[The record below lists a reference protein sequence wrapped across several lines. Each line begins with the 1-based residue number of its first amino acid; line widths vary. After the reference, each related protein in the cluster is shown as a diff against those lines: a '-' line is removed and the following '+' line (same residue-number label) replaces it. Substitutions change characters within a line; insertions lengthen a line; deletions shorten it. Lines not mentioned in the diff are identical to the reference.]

1 MKVAVLAVVSLAL
14 GACCSR
20 QEQTATEAEQ
30 AQVEVPVVDAR
41 PGELDLYISAAY
53 ADSLSDLIE
62 LFRERRPNVTFHKR
76 TGDARSLVTEIREG
90 ATPDVFMSPG
100 DIEVKPLEA
109 ADLVGLRKDF
119 CFTTLGII
127 TPKGNPAGVHSLE
140 QLAADSTKAVATGPA
155 DTSIG
160 HYAVG
165 LLKDEGLWEK
175 MEGKVAFAQRPSEVL
190 ALAAQGKA
198 DACLAY
204 GAPLRTQEDEE
215 GAQLREKLEL
225 VGDLTAQYC
234 LKIPCP
240 AISPVGCSRPELAEE
255 FIEFLTGDAAQEV
268 LARHG
273 FLKLK
278 DPCCAD

>member
-1 MKVAVLAVVSLAL
+1 VKVAVLVVVSLAL
-14 GACCSR
+14 GAGCSR

-90 ATPDVFMSPG
+90 ARPDVFISPG
-100 DIEVKPLEA
+100 DVEVKPLEQ
-109 ADLVGLRKDF
+109 ADLIGLRADV

-127 TPKGNPAGVHSLE
+127 TPKGNPAGVHGLE
-140 QLAADSTKAVATGPA
+140 DLAADRTKAVAIGPA

-160 HYAVG
+160 RYAVE
-165 LLKDEGLWEK
+165 LLTDEGLWEK
-175 MEGKVAFAQRPSEVL
+175 MEGKVAFAEAPSGVL
-190 ALAAQGKA
+190 ELAAQGKA

-204 GAPLRTQEDEE
+204 GAPLRGQANEDNTE
-215 GAQLREKLEL
+215 LRAKLKL

-240 AISPVGCSRPELAEE
+240 AISPVGCRRPELAEE
-255 FIEFLTGDAAQEV
+255 FIDFLTGDGAQEV

-273 FLKLK
+273 FLRLN